1 MEQTLKPLLRF
12 PIPDK
17 PEMTSAALQGLASL
31 AMAPTAESQNMA
43 AQFVERLKQSTDGW
57 KICAEGFTSGVY
69 HQNDHVKF
77 FCLQVCEHY
86 TKSGYRHA
94 SVEDTSAMKS
104 FILTCIGMESNEASR
119 SKSFIRN
126 KLAQVASL
134 VYVSDFPQRWP
145 QFFHDLMACLTSGP
159 LAVDMYL
166 RILLS
171 VQQEVV
177 DRDISQS
184 PEEAQRNTLLK
195 DAMREMC
202 VSELADSWHQ
212 IMTSY
217 ETSHPDIV
225 NMCLEVVGG
234 YVSWMDISFFANDRM
249 VTLLLRFLVKEDLRE
264 AACDTVHDIV
274 SKGMEPVAKT
284 SLVETFMRL
293 LDSAGIFNC
302 NDDDVDFLCK
312 LSKLVNGMG
321 IGLILCRQRLAS
333 KGSAKNIGTTM
344 AALEGK
350 VPYMLRFLGN
360 EDDDVSSAVVEFASE
375 YIAMMKTLPSMSEV
389 QKKHIEGLL
398 FTIIKKLK
406 YDESYNFER
415 EGEEE
420 AEFQEYRKRARVI
433 FNNMASLDCQMMLAR
448 VHELVSH
455 TLPQWKNAD
464 FRDVEVAI
472 ALIYN
477 LGEAIPASQGQHF
490 SGNPEKASALQ
501 DMMRLLITS
510 QVSRQGHI
518 AVMLQFFETVIRY
531 DKFFVCEPQHIPEVL
546 TAFLDD
552 RGLRNNSVKV
562 RSRVAYLFLRFVK
575 STKGHLTPYL
585 EEVLKQM
592 QELLIINSPLNGF
605 GHTLS
610 DSDQLFLYETASTLI
625 VSSSLEP
632 ERKQVLM
639 KDLLTPIASKFTIIL
654 SRLNAEQDEKTQQAY
669 ANCLNN
675 SMSLASRASK
685 GFSGQQTMRAC
696 GCVSVFTE
704 LLSIFLSALEVTTS
718 QRALLQQGVRQ
729 YLHRMVVCLEEEI
742 LPFLPQAMERLLK
755 QPDAKELYD
764 FLPLINQIVMKFKDG
779 ITPFLSQVF
788 MPLVMT
794 VHQVLSVPADVN
806 DRVSAEDKKMLQR
819 GYFLFLSTIV
829 CNCPDVLKDQEMQNL
844 NQVLMSLIHGAV
856 EIPDPNSQKSCFAT
870 LKKLIQSWGG
880 KDALPGF
887 PEFIYKEI
895 IPACFEAPMK
905 PTFDLSDGQTTLALG
920 EVASCMVEI
929 FQQRG
934 HEFVGFMRTD
944 FFPSRG
950 MSEENAVILI
960 DTMQSSPLKT
970 FRKWLKTF
978 FMEAKS

>member
-1 MEQTLKPLLRF
+1 
-12 PIPDK
+12 
-17 PEMTSAALQGLASL
+17 MTSSALQGLAAL
-31 AMAPTAESQNMA
+31 AIAPTAESQNMA
-43 AQFVERLKQSTDGW
+43 AQFVEQLKQSVDGW
-57 KICAEGFTSGVY
+57 KICAEGFTSGTY

-86 TKSGYRHA
+86 AKTSYRHA
-94 SVEDTSAMKS
+94 SAEDVNAMKS
-104 FILTCIGMESNEASR
+104 FILTCIGMESNEGSQ
-119 SKSFIRN
+119 SKTFIRN

-134 VYVSDFPQRWP
+134 VFVGDFPQRWP
-145 QFFHDLMACLTSGP
+145 QFFHDLMGQLASGA

-171 VQQEVV
+171 VQLEVV
-177 DRDISQS
+177 DRDISHS
-184 PEEAQRNTLLK
+184 PEEMQRNTLLK

-212 IMTSY
+212 IMTTY

-234 YVSWMDISFFANDRM
+234 YVSWMDIGFFANDRM
-249 VTLLLRFLVKEDLRE
+249 VALLLRFLVKEELRE

-284 SLVETFMRL
+284 SLIESFMGL
-293 LDSAGIFNC
+293 LESAGIFNC

-312 LSKLVNGMG
+312 LSKLINGMG
-321 IGLILCRQRLAS
+321 LGLITSRQRLGS
-333 KGSAKNIGTTM
+333 KGSAKNIEVTM
-344 AALEGK
+344 QALEAK
-350 VPYMLRFLGN
+350 IPHMLRFLGN
-360 EDDDVSSAVVEFASE
+360 EDDDVSSGVIDFASE
-375 YIAMMKTLPSMSEV
+375 YIAMMKSQPSMSEV
-389 QKKHIEGLL
+389 QKNHIEGLL
-398 FTIIKKLK
+398 VTIIKKLK
-406 YDESYNFER
+406 YDESYNFEK

-433 FNNMASLDCQMMLAR
+433 FNNMASLDCQMILR
-448 VHELVSH
+448 QVHGLVSH

-518 AVMLQFFETVIRY
+518 AVLLQFFETVIRY
-531 DKFFVCEPQHIPEVL
+531 DKFFVCEPEHIPEVL
-546 TAFLDD
+546 TAFLDE
-552 RGLRNNSVKV
+552 RGLRNCSAKV

-575 STKGHLTPYL
+575 STKGNLTPYL

-592 QELLIINSPLNGF
+592 QELLIINSPLNGL
-605 GHTLS
+605 GHGLS
-610 DSDQLFLYETASTLI
+610 DTDQLFLYETASTLV
-625 VSSSLEP
+625 VSCSLEP
-632 ERKQVLM
+632 EKKQVLM
-639 KDLLTPIASKFTIIL
+639 KQLLTPIASKFGTMLARL
-654 SRLNAEQDEKTQQAY
+654 SEEQDEKTQQAY
-669 ANCLNN
+669 ADCVNN

-685 GFSGQQTMRAC
+685 GFSGTQTMRAC

-704 LLSIFLSALEVTTS
+704 LLSIFLSALEVTTP

-729 YLHRMVVCLEEEI
+729 YLHRMVVCLDEEI
-742 LPFLPQAMERLLK
+742 LPFLPQAMEKLLK

-764 FLPLINQIVMKFKDG
+764 FLPLVNQIVMKFKDG
-779 ITPFLSQVF
+779 INPFLSQVF

-794 VHQVLSVPADVN
+794 IHQVLSAPVDAN

-829 CNCPDVLKDQEMQNL
+829 CNCLDVLKVQEMQNL

-895 IPACFEAPMK
+895 VPACFAAPMK
-905 PTFDLSDGQTTLALG
+905 PTFDLSDGQTTLTLG
-920 EVASCMVEI
+920 EAASCMVEI

-934 HEFVGFMRTD
+934 QEFVGFLRTD
-944 FFPSRG
+944 FFPSKG
-950 MSEENAVILI
+950 MSEENALVYIQN
-960 DTMQSSPLKT
+960 MQTPLKS
-970 FRKWLKTF
+970 FRKWLKRF

>member
-1 MEQTLKPLLRF
+1 MS
-12 PIPDK
+12 
-17 PEMTSAALQGLASL
+17 SASLQGLASL
-31 AMAPTAESQNMA
+31 AMEPTAESQNLA
-43 AQFVERLKQSTDGW
+43 AQFVEQLKQSTDGW
-57 KICAEGFTSGVY
+57 KICAEGFTSGSY

-77 FCLQVCEHY
+77 FCLQVCEHFIKTNY
-86 TKSGYRHA
+86 QNA
-94 SVEDTSAMKS
+94 SMEDATAMKS
-104 FILTCIGMESNEASR
+104 FVMTCIGMESNEASH
-119 SKSFIRN
+119 SKTFIRN
-126 KLAQVASL
+126 KLAQLASL
-134 VYVSDFPQRWP
+134 VFVNDFPERWP
-145 QFFHDLMACLTSGP
+145 QFFHDLMTCLASGP

-166 RILLS
+166 RILQA
-171 VQQEVV
+171 VQMEVV
-177 DRDISQS
+177 DRDISHS
-184 PEEAQRNTLLK
+184 SDEVQRNTLLK

-212 IMTSY
+212 IMTTY

-234 YVSWMDISFFANDRM
+234 YVSWMDIGYFANERM
-249 VTLLLRFLVKEDLRE
+249 VALLLRFLAKQELRE

-284 SLVETFMRL
+284 SLIESFMGVL
-293 LDSAGIFNC
+293 ESAGIFKC
-302 NDDDVDFLCK
+302 EDEDVDFLCK
-312 LSKLVNGMG
+312 LSKLINGMG
-321 IGLILCRQRLAS
+321 IGLITSRQRLAP
-333 KGSAKNIGTTM
+333 KGSPQNLEITM

-360 EDDDVSSAVVEFASE
+360 EDDDVSSAVIDFASE
-375 YIAMMKTLPSMSEV
+375 YIAMMKTLPSMNEG

-406 YDESYNFER
+406 YDDSYDFEK
-415 EGEEE
+415 EGLEE
-420 AEFQEYRKRARVI
+420 AEFQEYRKRVRVI
-433 FNNMASLDCQMMLAR
+433 FNNMASLDCQMILRR
-448 VHELVSH
+448 VHELVST
-455 TLPQWKNAD
+455 TLPQWKNTD
-464 FRDVEVAI
+464 FRDIEVAI

-518 AVMLQFFETVIRY
+518 SVLLQFFETVIRY

-546 TAFLDD
+546 TAFLDE
-552 RGLRNNSVKV
+552 RGLRNGSVKV

-592 QELLIINSPLNGF
+592 QELLIINSPLNGL
-605 GHTLS
+605 GHSLS
-610 DSDQLFLYETASTLI
+610 DNDQLFLYETASTFI
-625 VSSSLEP
+625 VCSSLEP
-632 ERKQVLM
+632 EKKQVLM
-639 KDLLTPIASKFTIIL
+639 KELLTPIASKFTVLLGRL
-654 SRLNAEQDEKTQQAY
+654 SEEQEEKMQQAY

-704 LLSIFLSALEVTTS
+704 LLSIFLSALEVTTP

-729 YLHRMVVCLEEEI
+729 YLHGMVVCLEEEI
-742 LPFLPQAMERLLK
+742 LPFLPQAMEKLLK

-764 FLPLINQIVMKFKDG
+764 FLPLVNQIVMKFKSA
-779 ITPFLSQVF
+779 ISPFLSQVF
-788 MPLVMT
+788 MPVVLT
-794 VHQVLSVPADVN
+794 IHQVLSAPTDVN
-806 DRVSAEDKKMLQR
+806 DRVSAEEKKMLQR

-829 CNCPDVLKDQEMQNL
+829 CNCLDVLKVQEMQNL

-856 EIPDPNSQKSCFAT
+856 EIPDPASQKSCFAT
-870 LKKLIQSWGG
+870 LKKLIQEWGG
-880 KDALPGF
+880 KDVFPGF

-895 IPACFEAPMK
+895 VPACFAAPMK
-905 PTFDLSDGQTTLALG
+905 PTFDLTDGQTTLALG
-920 EVASCMVEI
+920 ESASCIAET

-934 HEFVGFMRTD
+934 PEFLNFLRSD

-950 MSEENAVILI
+950 IGQENAEMYI
-960 DTMQSSPLKT
+960 TQMQATSIAT
-970 FRKWLKTF
+970 FRKWLKKF
-978 FMEAKS
+978 FLQAKS